1 MNLVVNQVSKFKIMH
16 ISDRYRII
24 KRFAGTSVIKLGFR
38 IRRKGYTREVK
49 LCGILKF
56 LIGSLCRLFCKAEA
70 LSDIVLVRTVEY
82 GCADVPAERSCRIAQ
97 VNLKH
102 LTDVHT

>member
-1 MNLVVNQVSKFKIMH
+1 MNLIVYQMMQLKVVH
-16 ISDRYRII
+16 IAYRYKVI
-24 KRFAGTSVIKLGFR
+24 KRFAGTSVVKLGFR
-38 IRRKGYTREVK
+38 VRRKRYTREVK